1 MQLLS
6 SLRSQKATLK
16 RKEVIRNQF
25 TSAQSINPFPFSSNS
40 TASPITFRLFALKG
54 SKYWFVIICFFA
66 AAIPPLFFSFS
77 SITYIC
83 LKMQ

>member
-6 SLRSQKATLK
+6 FKVANSDLKEERSDP
-16 RKEVIRNQF
+16 NQF
-25 TSAQSINPFPFSSNS
+25 TSAQSINPFPYSSNS
-40 TASPITFRLFALKG
+40 TASPITSRLFALKG